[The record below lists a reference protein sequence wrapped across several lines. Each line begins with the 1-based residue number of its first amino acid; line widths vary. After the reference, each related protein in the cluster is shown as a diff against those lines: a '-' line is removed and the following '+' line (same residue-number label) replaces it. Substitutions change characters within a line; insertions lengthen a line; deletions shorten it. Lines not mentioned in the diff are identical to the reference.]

1 LRLQLKNL
9 RSRGFFPFAFAGLR
23 FEWRAMSRDYVI
35 EPFRS
40 EINLHIDYARE
51 LNPQQL
57 AAVTAPPGPALVIAG
72 AGSGKTRTLTYRVAY
87 LLEQGI
93 PADRILLLTFTNKAA
108 GEMMRRVAGLLGRQL
123 PSLWG
128 GTFHSIGAR
137 ILRSH
142 ADLLGYRRDFTILD
156 RDDAK
161 DLIKACIADAGIE
174 TKGTH
179 FPKPDVLCEIFSL
192 AVNTHKTT
200 AEILEEQFD
209 YFEQIARL
217 VTDVQKRYIAR
228 KRATN
233 AMDFDD
239 LLALWLRLLQD
250 HADVCEHYQRRFQFI
265 LVDEYQDTNKLQS
278 DLIDLLAE
286 RHHNVTVVGD
296 DAQSIYAWRGANF
309 QNIFK
314 FPKRHPDAKV
324 FKIETNY
331 RSTPEILKV
340 ANAAIAANRDQ
351 FTKILTPARKSG
363 LKPALVTCADAA
375 QQAAFIAQRVAELPE
390 EGVDLNQV
398 AVLYR
403 SHFHALELQLE
414 LTKRHIPFSIT
425 SGIRF
430 FEQAHIKDATA
441 YLKLVANPQDE
452 LAFKRIAQLLPGIAA
467 KGADKLWKIFHSRS
481 RGNETPISSS
491 NQKSEP
497 PHVGSYKIAPA
508 LQSCSNSVPAKAAS
522 AWKQFVETISQL
534 EDETVRQSAAKML
547 RLVMDAGY
555 DDYLKENY
563 ANYRNR
569 LEDLEQLAVFAY
581 QFGSVEDFLTQL
593 ALLTNVEAEDGDAAN
608 RDAEQIR
615 LSTIHQAKGLEFD
628 VVFVIMLCDGLFPS
642 ARSME
647 SPEGE
652 EEERRLFYVAITR
665 AKNELYLSYP
675 LERASFS
682 NSGGDSMQRPS
693 RFLSEIPRDLLNEW
707 NLRSRYS

>member
-1 LRLQLKNL
+1 
-9 RSRGFFPFAFAGLR
+9 
-23 FEWRAMSRDYVI
+23 MSRDYVI

-40 EINLHIDYARE
+40 EINLQIDYARE

-108 GEMMRRVAGLLGRQL
+108 GEMMRRVADLLGRQL

-161 DLIKACIADAGIE
+161 DLIKTCIAEAGIE

-192 AVNTHKTT
+192 AVNTHKST

-209 YFEQIARL
+209 YFEQITRL
-217 VTDVQKRYIAR
+217 VADVQKRYTAR

-239 LLALWLRLLQD
+239 LLALWLRLLQE
-250 HADVCEHYQRRFQFI
+250 HADVREHYQRRFQFI

-390 EGVDLNQV
+390 EGVNLNQV

-414 LTKRHIPFSIT
+414 LTKRNIPFSIT

-452 LAFKRIAQLLPGIAA
+452 LAFKRIVQLLPGIGA
-467 KGADKLWKIFHSRS
+467 KGADKLWRVFHEKLEGTASSVPNNSPLTRPS
-481 RGNETPISSS
+481 ATLSPPGGERDGARGARQVLAT
-491 NQKSEP
+491 
-497 PHVGSYKIAPA
+497 A
-508 LQSCSNSVPAKAAS
+508 LTSCAKSVPAKAAT

-547 RLVMDAGY
+547 RLVLDAGY
-555 DDYLKENY
+555 DDYLKENF

-593 ALLTNVEAEDGDAAN
+593 ALLTNVEAEDGQATD
-608 RDAEQIR
+608 DDTEKIR
-615 LSTIHQAKGLEFD
+615 LTTIHQAKGLEFD

-642 ARSME
+642 GRSME
-647 SPEGE
+647 TEEGE

-665 AKNELYLSYP
+665 AKNELYLCYP

-682 NSGGDSMQRPS
+682 KSGGDGMQRPS

>member
-1 LRLQLKNL
+1 
-9 RSRGFFPFAFAGLR
+9 
-23 FEWRAMSRDYVI
+23 MSRDYVI
-35 EPFRS
+35 E
-40 EINLHIDYARE
+40 NLKPEFHPQIDYARE

-108 GEMMRRVAGLLGRQL
+108 GEMMRRVSDLLGQELR
-123 PSLWG
+123 SLWG

-137 ILRSH
+137 VLRSH
-142 ADLLGYRRDFTILD
+142 ADLLGYQRDFTILD

-174 TKGTH
+174 TKSTH
-179 FPKPDVLCEIFSL
+179 FPKPEVLNEIFSL
-192 AVNTHKTT
+192 ATNTHATV
-200 AEILEEQFD
+200 AEMLETQFS
-209 YFEQIARL
+209 YFEQFAAQIADL
-217 VTDVQKRYIAR
+217 GQRYTKR

-239 LLALWLRLLQD
+239 LLALWLKLLQD
-250 HADVCEHYQRRFQFI
+250 HAEVREHYQRRFQFI

-278 DLIDLLAE
+278 DLIDLLAA

-309 QNIFK
+309 ANILE
-314 FPKRHPDAKV
+314 FPKRYPGAKV

-340 ANAAIAANRDQ
+340 ANAAISANVNQ
-351 FTKILTPARKSG
+351 FAKELAPARKSG
-363 LKPALVTCADAA
+363 LKPALVACVDAA

-390 EGVDLNQV
+390 EGVNLNQV

-441 YLKLVANPQDE
+441 FLKLVANPRDE
-452 LAFKRIAQLLPGIAA
+452 VSFKRLAQLLPGIAA
-467 KGADKLWKIFHSRS
+467 KGADKLWKIFLAKIEDGRLKMEKNTEHPTS
-481 RGNETPISSS
+481 NIQHPIA
-491 NQKSEP
+491 
-497 PHVGSYKIAPA
+497 GT
-508 LQSCSNSVPAKAAS
+508 LQSCAKSVPTKAAA
-522 AWKQFVETISQL
+522 AWAQFVATISQL
-534 EDETVRQSAAKML
+534 EGEGVRKSAAKML
-547 RLVMDAGY
+547 RLVIDAGY
-555 DDYLKENY
+555 DDYLKENF

-581 QFGSVEDFLTQL
+581 QFNSTEDFLTQL
-593 ALLTNVEAEDGDAAN
+593 ALLTNVEAEDDQAAKD
-608 RDAEQIR
+608 DAEKIK

-628 VVFVIMLCDGLFPS
+628 VVFTIMLCDGLFPS
-642 ARSME
+642 SRSME
-647 SPEGE
+647 SAEGE

-665 AKNELYLSYP
+665 AKNELYLCYP
-675 LERASFS
+675 LIRASFG
-682 NSGGDSMQRPS
+682 NSGGDGMQQPS
-693 RFLSEIPRDLLNEW
+693 RFLSEIPGDLLNQW
-707 NLRSRYS
+707 NLRPSNSY

>member
-1 LRLQLKNL
+1 
-9 RSRGFFPFAFAGLR
+9 
-23 FEWRAMSRDYVI
+23 MSRDYVL

-40 EINLHIDYARE
+40 EINLQIDYARE

-93 PADRILLLTFTNKAA
+93 PPERILLLTFTNKAA
-108 GEMMRRVAGLLGRQL
+108 GEMMRRVADLLGRQM

-137 ILRSH
+137 ILRQH
-142 ADLLGYRRDFTILD
+142 ADLLGYQRDFTILD

-161 DLIKACIADAGIE
+161 DLIKSCIAEAGIE

-192 AVNTHKTT
+192 SVNTHKST
-200 AEILEEQFD
+200 AEMLKEQFE
-209 YFEQIARL
+209 YFEQITRQVA
-217 VTDVQKRYIAR
+217 DVQKRYTAR

-239 LLALWLRLLQD
+239 LLALWLRLLQE

-265 LVDEYQDTNKLQS
+265 LVDEYQDTNRLQS
-278 DLIDLLAE
+278 DLIDLLAG
-286 RHHNVTVVGD
+286 RHHNVMVVGD

-309 QNIFK
+309 LNIFQ
-314 FPKRHPDAKV
+314 FPKRYPEAKV

-340 ANAAIAANRDQ
+340 ANAAIAANTEQ
-351 FTKILTPARKSG
+351 FTKQLAPARKTG
-363 LKPALVTCADAA
+363 LKPALVACTGAA
-375 QQAAFIAQRVAELPE
+375 QQAAFIAQRVTELPE

-414 LTKRHIPFSIT
+414 LTKRNIPFSIT

-441 YLKLVANPQDE
+441 YLKLVANPRDE
-452 LAFKRIAQLLPGIAA
+452 LAFKRIALLLPGIGA
-467 KGADKLWKIFHSRS
+467 KGADKIWKVFSAKMENQPPS
-481 RGNETPISSS
+481 GEGNSIRNPQSTICI
-491 NQKSEP
+491 
-497 PHVGSYKIAPA
+497 GSA
-508 LQSCSNSVPAKAAS
+508 LQACAKTVPAKAVT

-534 EDETVRQSAAKML
+534 EDEATRKSASKML
-547 RLVMDAGY
+547 RIVMDAGY
-555 DDYLKENY
+555 DDYLKENF

-581 QFGSVEDFLTQL
+581 QFGSVEEFLTQL
-593 ALLTNVEAEDGDAAN
+593 ALLTNVEAEDGNTAN
-608 RDAEQIR
+608 RDADRIR

-647 SPEGE
+647 TEEGE

-682 NSGGDSMQRPS
+682 KSGGDTMQQPS

-707 NLRSRYS
+707 NLRSRYA